1 MTDLYIIYSI
11 IYIYIYI
18 YTYTYIIYFGFAEDM
33 LFTLHAKV
41 STVE

>member
-11 IYIYIYI
+11 IYIYI